1 MAVSVDAFMTEH
13 PIPADA
19 PRLES
24 GQSTRSY
31 SGPVM
36 INTDRTLDRI
46 GFIIVDYAGDEDR
59 AFIDTLLSIAV
70 WVKSLRRSADMDL
83 NYFTLVGIL
92 EACPDRDTTKV
103 HLRKF
108 AKHIHEELQRK
119 AG

>member
-1 MAVSVDAFMTEH
+1 MAVSVDTFVTDH
-13 PIPADA
+13 HGPIDS
-19 PRLES
+19 PRPES
-24 GQSTRSY
+24 GQNTRSY

-36 INTDRTLDRI
+36 IHTDRTLDRI

-59 AFIDTLLSIAV
+59 AFIDTLLAIAV
-70 WVKSLRRSADMDL
+70 WVKSLRRTADMDL

-108 AKHIHEELQRK
+108 AKHIHEELQGK